1 MARQRCCKTIEG
13 KDVCKV
19 GEKVGEIH
27 FGAETRVARR
37 EGDGGGKDVRHREGE
52 ELLKTL

>member
-1 MARQRCCKTIEG
+1 MARQRCGKTIEG